1 MAAPSPKTVTFA
13 TTAAVALA
21 LDFATKTWVLSSLAF
36 GDRIQVIEGF
46 FYLTHVRNPGAAFSM
61 FATAPENLRLFFFV
75 GISLLAL
82 GIIFSFF
89 RQLAPGE
96 RFPAFALGS
105 ILGGAAGNLVDRV
118 FRGGEVVDF
127 LHFRLWSGYSWP
139 DFNLA
144 DTFIVV
150 GVGLLILELLVS
162 EGEDRTGDADSEA
175 SDRDAAHRA

>member
-1 MAAPSPKTVTFA
+1 MAVSSKTKAFA
-13 TTAAVALA
+13 ITAAVALA
-21 LDFATKTWVLSSLAF
+21 LDFATKSWILANLGF
-36 GDRIQVIEGF
+36 ADRIEVIEGF
-46 FYLTHVRNPGAAFSM
+46 FYITHVRNPGAAFSM
-61 FATAPENLRLFFFV
+61 FATAPEQFRMFFFV

-89 RQLAPGE
+89 RQLAPGD

-105 ILGGAAGNLVDRV
+105 ILGGAAGNLIDRV

-127 LHFRLWSGYSWP
+127 LHFRLWRGYEWP

-162 EGEDRTGDADSEA
+162 EGEDRSADADAPE
-175 SDRDAAHRA
+175 DVRGV